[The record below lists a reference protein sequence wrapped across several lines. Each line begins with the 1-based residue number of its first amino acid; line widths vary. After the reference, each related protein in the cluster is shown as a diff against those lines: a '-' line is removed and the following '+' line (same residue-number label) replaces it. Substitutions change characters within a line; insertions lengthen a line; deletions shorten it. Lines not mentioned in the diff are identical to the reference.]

1 MCWSFNCYN
10 KSLGH
15 LKSFSV
21 SKHKNEST
29 FCHELFHL
37 LVLKI
42 YSNIAMPYNH
52 SILNNPFDSLYNKV
66 KQVKPKYII
75 LYKESIKSIVP
86 FHFQTIWI
94 SKTIYQG
101 CIEKYFCVSSAQYN
115 ALDIFLL
122 CTSNYCTM
130 VQLCIYETKHAIVV
144 KKPFSFI
151 YR

>member
-1 MCWSFNCYN
+1 MPCAGLSIVIINHQGTLNHFLYQNI
-10 KSLGH
+10 KM
-15 LKSFSV
+15 KV
-21 SKHKNEST
+21 
-29 FCHELFHL
+29 LFAMKL
-37 LVLKI
+37 FIYQYYKLKI
-42 YSNIAMPYNH
+42 AQQYNNITKFLIIPYTIELIQSNQNIIYYTK
-52 SILNNPFDSLYNKV
+52 NP
-66 KQVKPKYII
+66 
-75 LYKESIKSIVP
+75 IKSIVP
-86 FHFQTIWI
+86 FHFQMIWI

-144 KKPFSFI
+144 KKPFSFV